1 MGNNSELPFRGSL
14 FLPSQNHHMQ
24 DVTRNHEDTFWPT
37 QYLSFEVN
45 HFHIWEAKIKNQPVV
60 PNLLISY
67 DFCTETLTDF
77 GSTMAAP
84 IVTSVHAYM
93 LSRSVFETLWTVASR
108 APLSMGFSRRMIHVT
123 RLPRREGN
131 GTPLQYSC
139 LGNPM
144 DEGAQ

>member
-84 IVTSVHAYM
+84 IVTSVHA
-93 LSRSVFETLWTVASR
+93 
-108 APLSMGFSRRMIHVT
+108 
-123 RLPRREGN
+123 
-131 GTPLQYSC
+131 
-139 LGNPM
+139 
-144 DEGAQ
+144 